1 MNRNDEPLKEI
12 DTTIPMNDFP
22 YISHFKK
29 IGTIKANEP
38 TESIV
43 IKSKESSFESDKE
56 LVYLFVIDGYI
67 QKVGSTTTTMKKR
80 IQSYNCGKQAYRDSG
95 TCSTTNYFVLQSFLR
110 INKDIEVYAFFPEK
124 KKMQVDVFGDIVEK
138 ELYVPSKE
146 YEKKIL
152 VELKENGVMPI
163 LCTQT

>member
-1 MNRNDEPLKEI
+1 MVMSYYLK
-12 DTTIPMNDFP
+12 N
-22 YISHFKK
+22 
-29 IGTIKANEP
+29 
-38 TESIV
+38 
-43 IKSKESSFESDKE
+43 KESSFEKNKE
-56 LVYLFVIDGYI
+56 LVYLFVINGYI

-80 IQSYNCGKQAYRDSG
+80 IQSYNCGKQDYRDRG

-110 INKDIEVYAFFPEK
+110 INKEFEIYAFFPEK
-124 KKMQVDVFGDIVEK
+124 KKMQVDVFGDVVEK

-152 VELKENGVMPI
+152 TELKSRGAMPI

>member
-1 MNRNDEPLKEI
+1 MNKNDQPLNEI
-12 DTTIPMNDFP
+12 DITIPVDDFP

-29 IGTIKANEP
+29 IGDIKANEL
-38 TESIV
+38 TESLV
-43 IKSKESSFESDKE
+43 IKNKEKCFESDKE
-56 LVYLFVIDGYI
+56 LVYLFIIDGYI

-110 INKDIEVYAFFPEK
+110 INRDIEVYAFFPEK
-124 KKMQVDVFGDIVEK
+124 KKMQVDVFGDIIEK
-138 ELYVPSKE
+138 ELYIPSKE

-152 VELKENGVMPI
+152 TELKSRGAMPI